1 MLYHYYNLHIPDAH
15 STQQIFLHMIFITYV
30 PFFMTEKK
38 EFLQAREYLKTDVV
52 ESTQLYGSNEVRD
65 GALDIRLNP
74 NPPI

>member
-1 MLYHYYNLHIPDAH
+1 
-15 STQQIFLHMIFITYV
+15 
-30 PFFMTEKK
+30 MTEKN
-38 EFLQAREYLKTDVV
+38 EFLQAREYLQTDAV